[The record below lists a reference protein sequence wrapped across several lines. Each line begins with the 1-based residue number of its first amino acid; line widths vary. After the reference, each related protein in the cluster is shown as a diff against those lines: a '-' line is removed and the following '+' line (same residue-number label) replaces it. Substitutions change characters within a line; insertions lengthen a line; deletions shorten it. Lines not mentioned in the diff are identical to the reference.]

1 MARLIAIADESTDDD
16 DIRLRKRMGVIAGY
30 VTVPAALTLIPLA
43 PDAVLAWVLGLGL
56 CLYAIGNLV
65 LLARTHR
72 FQRYV
77 VALIS
82 VGIPFTIITNI
93 INGGVSV
100 SGGGMMWAFL
110 VPVYAIIALGP
121 RPATKWFVIFLV
133 GLVGVV
139 GIDPF
144 VTSRIAPPAYPTR
157 LISFLIGV
165 GGPSAVTFLLL
176 RYTDLRR
183 REAQAR
189 SDELLFNA
197 IPKSIAIRLRHGE
210 DRIAEAYAETTVL
223 FADIAAFTPW
233 AQRTDPARVVG
244 LLDTLFTEF
253 DELAAT
259 CGVEKIKT
267 IGDSYMAVAGAPDPR
282 PDHAEAALALARG
295 MLVAIGAWR
304 AANDLDLELRI
315 GLASGNVV
323 AGIIGQ
329 KRILF
334 DLWGDTVN
342 AASRM
347 ESSGL
352 PGRIQVAPASWELLR
367 DRHAFEPRDVEVK
380 GLGRLTTHMLAEAGS
395 T

>member
-1 MARLIAIADESTDDD
+1 MAPLIAIADEPTDDD

-30 VTVPAALTLIPLA
+30 VTIPAALTLIPFS
-43 PDAVLAWVLGLGL
+43 PGEVVAWAFGLGL
-56 CLYAIGNLV
+56 CVFAIGNLAV
-65 LLARTHR
+65 LARTQR
-72 FQRYV
+72 FERYV

-82 VGIPFTIITNI
+82 VGIPFTVIVHIL
-93 INGGVSV
+93 NGGVA
-100 SGGGMMWAFL
+100 SGPSMMWAFL

-133 GLVGVV
+133 ALLGVV
-139 GIDPF
+139 AVDPL
-144 VTSRIAPPAYPTR
+144 VSSRIAPPAYSQT
-157 LISFLIGV
+157 LFSYALGI
-165 GGPSAVTFLLL
+165 GGPCAITFLLL

-197 IPKSIAIRLRHGE
+197 IPKSIANRLRHGE
-210 DRIAEAYAETTVL
+210 DRIAEAYTETTVL
-223 FADIAAFTPW
+223 FADIASFTPW

-244 LLDTLFTEF
+244 LLDTLFTDF
-253 DELAAT
+253 DELAAM

-282 PDHAEAALALARG
+282 PDHAEAALSLARG

-304 AANDLDLELRI
+304 AANELDLELRI
-315 GLASGNVV
+315 GLASGKVV
-323 AGIIGQ
+323 AGVIGQ

-334 DLWGDTVN
+334 DLWGETVN

-347 ESSGL
+347 ESSGV
-352 PGRIQVAPASWELLR
+352 PGRIQVAPGSWELLR
-367 DRHAFEPRDVEVK
+367 GQHLFEPREVEVK
-380 GLGRLTTHMLAEAGS
+380 GLGRMTTYLLAERQP